1 MNILALLTNT
11 DLFGQFSDKSKEMIS
26 DIAVPREYGKNQVI
40 FMEEDRGEALYL
52 LATGM
57 VQLSKSSADGQ
68 RRVVVKSVKQGEL
81 FAEVILF
88 EQDRYPVT
96 AIAIKTSLCVVVPR
110 IKFMTLLDSPG
121 FRNEFIRLLL
131 RKQRYLTERLRSL
144 VTMEADEKLF
154 HYLRQ
159 HYGPKER
166 IVPGISKKDLA
177 AAIDATPET
186 LSRILLKLGRQGVLT
201 WKGREIVVKKGF
213 WDKQDG

>member
-26 DIAVPREYGKNQVI
+26 DIAVPREYEKNQVI

>member
-88 EQDRYPVT
+88 ELDRYPVT